1 MSLKVVFNALTGRFD
16 MVQNLTAYVPTSRT
30 LTINGTTYDL
40 SANRTWTIAAG
51 GTIGGTIANTQVG
64 VGSATDT
71 LSGSANLVSTSAIR
85 LLAIG
90 SDATASNWAFQSRNS
105 AGTPLAYVRNDVV
118 FLFGTST
125 VLNASE
131 VANFYKNQ
139 NNPTGLRVINN
150 TSGVNALA
158 YVNATANNGS
168 TGISIAHYSAG
179 YNTGTWDASNTGVL
193 IATTVNGM
201 NIATSGNAPIKTWT
215 NSLERQRIT
224 GGGLFYVGGGA
235 DANSTLQVGGS
246 LAVAYVAKTAN
257 YTATVSDCII
267 DCTANSFTV
276 TLPTAVG
283 ITGRIYVITNSG
295 TGTITVGTTSS
306 QTISGGTNPTL
317 SQWETLEVYSTGSN
331 WNIK

>member
-1 MSLKVVFNALTGRFD
+1 MSLKLAFNPLQGKFD
-16 MVQNLTAYVPTSRT
+16 LVQNLTAYVPTSRT

-40 SANRTWTIAAG
+40 SANRSWTIAAG

-105 AGTPLAYVRNDVV
+105 AGTPLLYVRNDGVL
-118 FLFGTST
+118 LFG
-125 VLNASE
+125 ASAP
-131 VANFYKNQ
+131 ANTTDLGYFIKNQ
-139 NNPTGLRVINN
+139 NAYSVLRIING
-150 TSGVNALA
+150 TSG
-158 YVNATANNGS
+158 ATGIAGLNIGNGS
-168 TGISIAHYSAG
+168 VGCFLDYYSAG
-179 YNTGTWDASNTGVL
+179 YTSSGIYRAGTVVLSSNASNGLNVGSSNNTQV
-193 IATTVNGM
+193 
-201 NIATSGNAPIKTWT
+201 SHWT
-215 NSLERQRIT
+215 NNLERQRIT

-246 LAVAYVAKTAN
+246 LAMAYVAKTAN
-257 YTATVSDCII
+257 YTATISDYTI

-283 ITGRIYVITNSG
+283 ITGRIYNIKNSG
-295 TGTITVGTTSS
+295 TGTITVATTSG
-306 QTISGGTNPTL
+306 QLIDGGSNPTL
-317 SQWETLEVYSTGSN
+317 TQYDNLQVQSTGSS
-331 WNIK
+331 WIIL

>member
-1 MSLKVVFNALTGRFD
+1 MSLKLAFNPLQGKFD
-16 MVQNLTAYVPTSRT
+16 LVQNLTSYVPTSRT
-30 LTINGTTYDL
+30 LTINGTAFDL
-40 SANRTWTIAAG
+40 SVDRSWTISS

-64 VGSATDT
+64 VGSAADT
-71 LSGSANLVSTSAIR
+71 LSGSANLVSTAAIR
-85 LLAIG
+85 LLTIG
-90 SDATASNWAFQSRNS
+90 SDATANNWAFQSRNS

-150 TSGVNALA
+150 TSGVNAMA

-168 TGISIAHYSAG
+168 TGMSLVAYSAG
-179 YNTGTWDASNTGVL
+179 YNTGTWDRANTGVL
-193 IATTVNGM
+193 VSTLVNGM
-201 NIATSGNAPIKTWT
+201 VIATSANAPMSKYT

-224 GGGLFYVGGGA
+224 GGGLTYIGGGA

-246 LAVAYVAKTAN
+246 LAMALSTKTSN
-257 YTATVSDCII
+257 YTLTTSDLGV
-267 DCTANSFTV
+267 DCNGTFTV

-283 ITGRIYVITNSG
+283 INGRIYIITNVG
-295 TGTITVGTTSS
+295 TGTITVATALS
-306 QTISGGTNPTL
+306 QTINGGTNPTL
-317 SQWETLEVYSTGSN
+317 TSEDSLTLQSDGAN
-331 WNIK
+331 WKIK